1 MPETAI
7 FVSQVGN
14 LYIYQNDKNI
24 KVLMKFRLYCITLSV
39 LVYQG
44 CQKETRVS
52 PSDPAFSVT
61 AFYGVGTHST
71 ATIAWLVT
79 DSYITSVDLYRSAVP
94 EFSAATARLLG
105 SRSAVVNPVYRDTAL
120 TDGVP
125 YYYTIIPFH
134 DNGDGTTDHSTNRK
148 TITIIP
154 RAVSALSGDQIRY
167 TEHIQPLFS
176 NGCAVGGC
184 HAAGEE
190 GPGHSASG
198 SLHGGSRYSLASWSD
213 AANGTDDVAQ
223 IVPFRA
229 SKSHLI
235 RHLNNDTTIG
245 PVSQPSMPPGFSF
258 PVELRDLI
266 IRWIDHGARF
276 DDGSIPFTAMPER
289 GWGYVTNQGEDL
301 TAVIDLD
308 RNRIARYIATGTEN
322 PDLAP
327 PKAPHNV
334 AVDWQNQYYYVNL
347 IAGNALLKYTVAD
360 NSPAGSVTT
369 GLHSPAQVAL
379 SQHGDTAYVTNF
391 EESRTNIT
399 IVHTPTMT
407 AVADIGSPAML
418 KPHGVSITPDFR
430 HVLVMNSFSD
440 NITIVRT
447 SDNTIVKT
455 VPVSG
460 SVPALPIGYL
470 FRFEPY
476 QAAISPDSKF
486 AFITCRKS
494 GEVRVLDID
503 QMTIIDSIAVGST
516 PLIPAITPGGEFVFV
531 ANRNSNSLSAI
542 NTATRQVEY
551 TIENVGVE
559 PHGVAVSKD
568 GKYVYVSCENLAIS
582 DPPHHPTVGGKKAGI
597 VKAVDIAQRA
607 VVASLEVGNFG
618 SGMAVTH

>member
-1 MPETAI
+1 MRNWLFYIT
-7 FVSQVGN
+7 VSVTFF
-14 LYIYQNDKNI
+14 Y
-24 KVLMKFRLYCITLSV
+24 
-39 LVYQG
+39 G
-44 CQKETRVS
+44 CQKETLVS
-52 PSDPAFSVT
+52 PSDPSFSAET
-61 AFYGVGTHST
+61 FYGVGTHS
-71 ATIAWLVT
+71 AAIISWRVT
-79 DSYITSVDLYRSAVP
+79 DSYITHVDLYRSAEP
-94 EFSAATARLLG
+94 EFSAATAVHLG
-105 SRSAVVNPVYRDTAL
+105 SRHATIEPVYRDTAL

-148 TITIIP
+148 TITVIP
-154 RAVSALSGDQIRY
+154 RNVSALSGDQIVY
-167 TEHIQPLFS
+167 SEHIQPLFT

-184 HAAGEE
+184 HAAG
-190 GPGHSASG
+190 GGDGDHTVAGSSHS
-198 SLHGGSRYSLASWSD
+198 GSRYSLASWSD
-213 AANGTDDVAQ
+213 AVNGTDDVAQ

-235 RHLNNDTTIG
+235 RHLNSDTTVG

-258 PVELRDLI
+258 PAELRDML
-266 IRWIDHGARF
+266 IRWIDHGARY
-276 DDGSIPFTAMPER
+276 DDGSIAFSAVPER

-308 RNRIARYIATGTEN
+308 RNRIARYITTGTEN
-322 PDLAP
+322 PTIAP
-327 PKAPHNV
+327 LKSPHNA
-334 AVDWQNQYYYVNL
+334 AVDWQNQYFYINL
-347 IAGNALLKYTVAD
+347 IAGNALLKFKVSD
-360 NSPAGSVTT
+360 NSPAGSLTT

-379 SQHGDTAYVTNF
+379 SQNGDTAYVTNF

-407 AVADIGSPAML
+407 AVADVGSPAML
-418 KPHGVSITPDFR
+418 KPHGISITPDFR
-430 HVLVMNSFSD
+430 HILVMNSFSD

-476 QAAISPDSKF
+476 QAAITPDSKF
-486 AFITCRKS
+486 AYITCRKS
-494 GEVRVLDID
+494 GEVRVLDIT
-503 QMTIIDSIAVGST
+503 QMTIVDSITVGSA
-516 PLIPAITPGGEFVFV
+516 PLIPAITPGGGYVFV

-551 TIENVGVE
+551 TIDNVGVE

-568 GKYVYVSCENLAIS
+568 GKYLYVSCENLGVS
-582 DPPHHPTVGGKKAGI
+582 DPPHHPTVGGKKIGF
-597 VKAVDIAQRA
+597 VKVIDIAERK
-607 VVASLEVGNFG
+607 VVASMEVGNYG